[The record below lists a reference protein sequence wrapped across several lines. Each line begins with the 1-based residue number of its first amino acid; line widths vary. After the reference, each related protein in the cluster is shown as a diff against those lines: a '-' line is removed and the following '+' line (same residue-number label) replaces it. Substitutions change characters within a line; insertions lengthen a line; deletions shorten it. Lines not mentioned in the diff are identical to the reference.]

1 MQPSAYYSATFVDI
15 SNYNMNLA
23 FETLSI
29 EVINSWFPPLPTGVT
44 SSTKQDNISWNYS
57 YNLES
62 GLYIEEL
69 DFDLVGITITI
80 SLVEENIYEPDPI
93 CSLQLKTMFK
103 VTGSLPVEYKLHILQ
118 VFLGICV
125 GQAQGIYVAKNEN
138 NYLAKTMPP
147 MFDTSS
153 REDELLTLIETEW

>member
-1 MQPSAYYSATFVDI
+1 MQPTAYYSVTFLNI
-15 SNYNMNLA
+15 SN
-23 FETLSI
+23 
-29 EVINSWFPPLPTGVT
+29 EVVNSWFPPMPEGVT
-44 SSTKQDNISWNYS
+44 SSTQQDNISWNYS
-57 YNLES
+57 YSLES
-62 GLYIEEL
+62 GLYMEEL

-103 VTGSLPVEYKLHILQ
+103 VTGSLSTEYKLHILH

-147 MFDTSS
+147 MFDTFS